1 MESNNSQLLGGLKN
15 VDKKPA
21 AGDIKEEMIMDD
33 FQDKGF
39 GIDQSLHL
47 EFSQSQMTK
56 MREGIKKLFQLIK
69 KGKSCQLYVDI
80 LENNKVDITEFKA

>member
-1 MESNNSQLLGGLKN
+1 
-15 VDKKPA
+15 
-21 AGDIKEEMIMDD
+21 MDE

-47 EFSQSQMTK
+47 EFTQSQMTK

-69 KGKSCQLYVDI
+69 KGKVFIPHQI
-80 LENNKVDITEFKA
+80 KIENNKVDITEFKA

>member
-1 MESNNSQLLGGLKN
+1 MESNNSHLLQVANVEKN
-15 VDKKPA
+15 VPA
-21 AGDIKEEMIMDD
+21 GPIREEMIMDE

-69 KGKSCQLYVDI
+69 K
-80 LENNKVDITEFKA
+80 ENNKVDITEFKALLH

>member
-1 MESNNSQLLGGLKN
+1 
-15 VDKKPA
+15 
-21 AGDIKEEMIMDD
+21 MDE

-47 EFSQSQMTK
+47 EFTQSQMTK

-69 KGKSCQLYVDI
+69 KGKSP
-80 LENNKVDITEFKA
+80 F

>member
-1 MESNNSQLLGGLKN
+1 MESNNSQLLGKN
-15 VDKKPA
+15 NLLDKKPA
-21 AGDIKEEMIMDD
+21 AGPIREEEIMDQ

-56 MREGIKKLFQLIK
+56 MKEGIKKLF
-69 KGKSCQLYVDI
+69 
-80 LENNKVDITEFKA
+80 